1 MKKFLSLVM
10 VLALMLGALTVLTS
24 CGEPEDDGAVIS
36 VYLGEGVYDLDPSD
50 YFVSDNAAA
59 LMSLVYEPLFYLDE
73 DGDLEF
79 AAADDYEVDEDKREI
94 TINIRETY
102 WSDNSNRV
110 KAEDFI
116 YAWRNVILNPHNA
129 NPAAPLLYDIENAIE
144 VKRGIKSIDTLG
156 VSAVDVYDLVIKYR
170 EGADYE
176 QLLKNLASVATAPV
190 REAVAQLAPGHWS
203 KSADTIVTN
212 GAFSVKSINYA
223 TDEDA
228 TAGALILE
236 RNKGYHQSPAAE
248 DFMEYV
254 LPYQLVSSFS
264 VGEKKVNITYDSLV
278 NKTVF
283 YMGDATLADRLAHK
297 DDAVVADLASTY
309 TFAMN
314 TELDL
319 FKNKDVRRALSLAL
333 DRNEIKNAVVFGEA
347 ATALL
352 PEVSAETL
360 GGQQNLISTSAKVEE
375 AKALLAGYNGDKSFR
390 LMVGDDEESRKIAEL
405 AIAKWTEVGFTV
417 IPVYVSEAKDA
428 NGNSLTV
435 YDTVSGKD
443 IVARESA
450 LQYYIKGA
458 VQNGNYDAFDVIG
471 FDMQTYSTDG
481 FAALAQ
487 FSSELN
493 GNGAHFDGDKN
504 ERKVRATFT
513 GWHSDA
519 YDKLIEDAYNT
530 DDSDVKADKLRQAE
544 KMLIDEAVIVP
555 VLFNQSFAFVHGDLD
570 DVMVDGL
577 GHFILTEADLDNYQ
591 EYNKKED

>member
-10 VLALMLGALTVLTS
+10 LLALMLGTLTVLTS

-59 LMSLVYEPLFYLDE
+59 LLSLVYEPLFYLDE
-73 DGDLEF
+73 DGDLEL
-79 AAADDYEVDEDKREI
+79 AAADDYAIDEDAREI

-102 WSDNSNRV
+102 WSDGNRV
-110 KAEDFI
+110 KAEDFV
-116 YAWRNVILNPHNA
+116 YAWRNSILNPNNA
-129 NPAAPLLYDIENAIE
+129 NPAAPLLYDIENAVE
-144 VKRGIKSIDTLG
+144 VKRGTKSIDTLG
-156 VSAVDVYDLVIKYR
+156 VSAVDVYDIVIKYR

-176 QLLKNLASVATAPV
+176 QLLKNLASIATAPV

-203 KSADTIVTN
+203 KSTDTIVTN

-223 TDEDA
+223 ADEDNE
-228 TAGALILE
+228 AGSITLE

-248 DFMEYV
+248 DFSKYV
-254 LPYQLVSSFS
+254 LPYQLLSSFS
-264 VGEKKVNITYDSLV
+264 VGEKKVNITYDNLV
-278 NKTVF
+278 NNTVF

-297 DDAVVADLASTY
+297 DEAVVADLASTY

-314 TELDL
+314 TNLDL
-319 FKNKDVRRALSLAL
+319 FKNKDVRRALSIAL
-333 DRNEIKNAVVFGEA
+333 DREAIKNAVVFGKA
-347 ATALL
+347 ATALI

-360 GGQQNLISTSAKVEE
+360 GGAQNLLSTSAKVDE
-375 AKALLAGYNGDKSFR
+375 AKSLLAGYAGNKTFR

-405 AIAKWTEVGFTV
+405 AIASWTEVGFTV
-417 IPVYVSEAKDA
+417 IPVYVGEAKDA

-435 YDTVSGKD
+435 YDTVGGKD

-458 VQNGNYDAFDVIG
+458 VQYGNYEAFDVIG

-493 GNGAHFDGDKN
+493 GNGADFNGDEN
-504 ERKVRATFT
+504 EREDRKTFT
-513 GWHSDA
+513 GWSSEA
-519 YDKLIEDAYNT
+519 YDKLLDDAYKT
-530 DDSDVKADKLRQAE
+530 DDKDVKEQKLCEAE

-555 VLFNQSFAFVHGDLD
+555 VLFNQSFAFVSDELD
-570 DVMVDGL
+570 DVTVDGL
-577 GHFILTEADLDNYQ
+577 GHFILTEADLNNYQ